1 MDDSDDVVMCVLNKS
16 KIGIN
21 VKDILENENNANLG
35 ERAKAQTDSNPLV
48 DFTADDDS
56 GDETVK
62 EKGKSDDDNNV
73 TDTTFDEAED
83 SSDDDAL

>member
-1 MDDSDDVVMCVLNKS
+1 MLNKS
-16 KIGIN
+16 KIGKN

-35 ERAKAQTDSNPLV
+35 ERAKGTTDSNPRV
-48 DFTADDDS
+48 DVTADNDS

-62 EKGKSDDDNNV
+62 EKGKSDDDSNV
-73 TDTTFDEAED
+73 TDTTFVEAED

>member
-1 MDDSDDVVMCVLNKS
+1 MMMCVLNKS

-48 DFTADDDS
+48 DVTADDS